1 MKANIGLSWRG
12 GVGAGLMWIAAAGI
26 GGCATPPVVR
36 HLSVDHELMT
46 EAGRSEEILSV
57 VIMLHGKYQ
66 ASNPQKW
73 RELLDRAAEL
83 NRKAVGLT
91 LDRLTAVSGSDAG
104 ADRFYGGA
112 AAESAALKA
121 ERERLL
127 NDVAAAS
134 PPANQG

>member
-1 MKANIGLSWRG
+1 MSLVVARWSGRG
-12 GVGAGLMWIAAAGI
+12 IDVIAAAGI

-91 LDRLTAVSGSDAG
+91 LDRLTAVSGSDGG
-104 ADRFYGGA
+104 ADRFYGGRRGGERGAQGGTRA
-112 AAESAALKA
+112 AAERCGRAL
-121 ERERLL
+121 
-127 NDVAAAS
+127 